1 MRVALTLIICLLAA
15 PAAAFGW
22 QIFTPNVDGYCNR
35 DARAGFLI
43 TGYQSAE
50 FQFGDR
56 GTIHKCS
63 LSTPQVRADLDQAV
77 MQKIICDN
85 TGFEGWVEIVPNER
99 VLLYPYNKKPT
110 PFFKDCER

>member
-1 MRVALTLIICLLAA
+1 MLKGAILI
-15 PAAAFGW
+15 AAFSW
-22 QIFTPNVDGYCNR
+22 QIFPPNVDGYCNWPE
-35 DARAGFLI
+35 RAAFLI
-43 TGYQSAE
+43 TGYQTAE
-50 FQFGDR
+50 FQIGD
-56 GTIHKCS
+56 GIKQKCT
-63 LSTPQVRADLDQAV
+63 LSTPQVRAELHQAV